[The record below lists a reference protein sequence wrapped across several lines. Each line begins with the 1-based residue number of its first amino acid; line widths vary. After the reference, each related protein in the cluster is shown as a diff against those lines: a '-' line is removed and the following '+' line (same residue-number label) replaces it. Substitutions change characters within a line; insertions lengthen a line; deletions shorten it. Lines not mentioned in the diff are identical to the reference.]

1 MAVYLNQEGVYSSTG
16 KLIEAY
22 TFGSAGGN
30 RVNLGFFGASGQQY
44 IHIKT
49 SQPHQGHKMLKF
61 EYNGYTYSS
70 LNVHNSLT
78 VYTYGPQSTPY
89 QPSLVNWGESTG
101 GIVNYYY
108 SSDSPDY
115 LVIVLQ
121 TNGNYTGGFLYCQ
134 SGRSHTDFGID
145 VLAYASS
152 ANISGVY

>member
-30 RVNLGFFGASGQQY
+30 RVNLGFFGASGQAY

-49 SQPHQGHKMLKF
+49 SAPHQGHDMLKF

-70 LNVHNSLT
+70 LNVHNSVTL
-78 VYTYGPQSTPY
+78 YTYGPTSTPY
-89 QPSLVNWGESTG
+89 SPSLVNWGESTG

-121 TNGNYTGGFLYCQ
+121 TSGSYTGGFLYCQ

-145 VLAYASS
+145 VLAYSSS
-152 ANISGVY
+152 ANTSGVY